1 MVYGRSA
8 TVQRHSGNLKVSPTN
23 GAKSALIA
31 YTSQH
36 KKITASINHWCHNQL
51 LPRLGPN
58 PIRRRRRRQQ
68 ISETCRSWHHYFLPG
83 STQASSL
90 ITFGR
95 CFAFTEKWATLK
107 QILLHYH
114 PNMSSIQANPFE
126 LRNLGHVAGRLSI
139 QENRPYVLCKAC
151 TGHMF
156 PINLFSFL

>member
-8 TVQRHSGNLKVSPTN
+8 TVQRHRHSGNLKVSPTN

-31 YTSQH
+31 YTSQN

-90 ITFGR
+90 ITLGS

-107 QILLHYH
+107 QILLHFH

-126 LRNLGHVAGRLSI
+126 LRNLGHVAG
-139 QENRPYVLCKAC
+139 YVASK
-151 TGHMF
+151 TGHM
-156 PINLFSFL
+156 SFAKHAQAICSL